1 MEQNGR
7 ISLPTTIVLPDFS
20 LISMIHTSEHEKEK
34 HI

>member
-1 MEQNGR
+1 MGN
-7 ISLPTTIVLPDFS
+7 ISLPTLHTDFS